1 MLVYFMLGVVV
12 CEHRALHGFAAG
24 FRPAGAAAAVAVF
37 AVAQACWLA
46 FGGGKSTLIV
56 WQSLPYIGIWF
67 VLEVSKAIAR
77 CCKRVEAGWLMAVSA
92 SSYTI
97 YLFHTTFEGFAKAV
111 FRKLPL
117 DPGLWYV
124 FVAEAAVATH
134 LHFAIELDGATVD
147 PKEYLQ

>member
-1 MLVYFMLGVVV
+1 M
-12 CEHRALHGFAAG
+12 
-24 FRPAGAAAAVAVF
+24 
-37 AVAQACWLA
+37 
-46 FGGGKSTLIV
+46 
-56 WQSLPYIGIWF
+56 
-67 VLEVSKAIAR
+67 SKAIAR

-124 FVAEAAVATH
+124 FVAEAAVAVAIGIVAPLL
-134 LHFAIELDGATVD
+134 LHRLLMKHRSTRVLFGL
-147 PKEYLQ
+147 